1 MPPAS
6 SIAPPRGRLDHLL
19 PQGYLEGFTNPAT
32 PGRLS
37 VFSIE
42 RQQWFESTPRK
53 VAAINGF
60 YDYSPDSA
68 PDQTADQA
76 FKEFEE
82 RFPNVRR
89 ELVASGFSGWQSHL
103 DFLLRYAQMLRA
115 RSDLFRQQTVT
126 NARQQPMV
134 RVKEVVNDPAT
145 GKTGIKWE
153 ELTETAE
160 EREKLFRD
168 MAITTMRLEIAKGAA
183 FFSQLHWC
191 LRIATAVTD
200 PVNTGD
206 DAIVAEYKAPTWEAA
221 LTDANTHIFFPVC
234 RHACLIGSPA
244 KFVLETEAF
253 HASDVKLLQ
262 RRYLKGECRFAYSP
276 KRLDAVK

>member
-1 MPPAS
+1 MPPAPA
-6 SIAPPRGRLDHLL
+6 IAQPRGRLDHLL
-19 PQGYLEGFTNPAT
+19 PQGYLEGFTNPST

-37 VFSIE
+37 VFGIE

-82 RFPNVRR
+82 RFPNIRR
-89 ELVASGFSGWQSHL
+89 ELVANRFSGWQSHL
-103 DFLLRYAQMLRA
+103 EFLLRYAQMLRS
-115 RSDLFRQQTVT
+115 RSELFRKQTVT
-126 NARQQPMV
+126 NARQKRMV
-134 RVKEVVNDPAT
+134 RVKEVFNDPAS
-145 GKTGIKWE
+145 GKTSIKYE

-160 EREKLFRD
+160 EREKFFRN

-200 PVNTGD
+200 PVITGD
-206 DAIVAEYKAPTWEAA
+206 DAVVVEGKVPTLEAA
-221 LTDANTHIFFPVC
+221 LTDADTLIFFPVC

-244 KFVLETEAF
+244 KFDLETEAF

-262 RRYLKGECRFAYSP
+262 SRYLKGECRFAYSP
-276 KRLDAVK
+276 KRLDATK